1 MADNRRSAGRP
12 REEEADRRIIE
23 AALQLM
29 AQHGYNRMSLEMV
42 AAAAGVTKPTIY
54 RRYRGKVHLAVAA
67 LVAYRQ
73 QNYPV
78 LVGET
83 QTDLVAL
90 VKHFQVGIE
99 RPFGMAMI
107 GTVLAEEHDTPE
119 LLACFRQHLV
129 HPRRQALREVLQ
141 QAQQRGELAV
151 DAPIE
156 PAINLLI
163 GSYYAQYLA
172 GSAVPPEWAEQMV
185 ELVWRVLQS
194 RQNQV

>member
-1 MADNRRSAGRP
+1 MAENRRGAGRP
-12 REEEADRRIIE
+12 REEETDRRIIE

-29 AQHGYNRMSLEMV
+29 AQHGYNRMSLDLV
-42 AAAAGVTKPTIY
+42 AAVAGVTKPTIY
-54 RRYRGKVHLAVAA
+54 RRYQGKVHLAVAA

-83 QTDLVAL
+83 RADLVAL
-90 VKHFQVGIE
+90 VKHFRVGIE

-141 QAQQRGELAV
+141 RAQQRGELVA

-156 PAINLLI
+156 LAINLLI

-172 GSAVPPEWAEQMV
+172 GSAVAPDWAEQVV
-185 ELVWRVLQS
+185 EQVLK
-194 RQNQV
+194 VL